1 MFIRSLSFSEYG
13 IFKQARFDLTTDID
27 HPIVL
32 VTGNNG
38 AGKTS
43 FLEGMRLALHGRR
56 AFDNP
61 IGEAEYLKTVAT
73 KFHAGGESKRAAIS
87 LEFDFLDFHTTRRVE
102 LERSWTRKRQ
112 HVAEDLKVVV
122 DGRSLMIE
130 DAEDFLNS
138 IIPPQ
143 VARYFFFDGERIR
156 ELADWDAEDE
166 SALFGAV
173 GELLGLGVIAQLRT
187 DLTRLSAVETNS
199 KRAIANAEFELAAA
213 EERERQAMIA
223 LKTEK
228 SESRKIRG
236 SYERARSEVR
246 RVGALQNDEVEILE
260 REISNL
266 ASERRSLLDEAQR
279 AAADILPLL
288 CARTL
293 RKNFGEEI
301 ESRKDLEDRS
311 IVIDFLENHAT
322 EIKALLITNGLKPP
336 IAKTTVDAI
345 ASMARGTLV
354 PVSDVVLPSLSR
366 TDSMWMRRVIEKE
379 LPEMQRR
386 NAAIVERLR
395 FLDERLALLEERR
408 RAVPINDPASE
419 SALQSLEQRQRA
431 LIEHEARL
439 VELDNTLSKAKVEL
453 ESAQAA
459 SKAERFERFRTGRLK
474 VREASIARVLDALP
488 VLSERMK
495 ASKEKRFGSYLEDGL
510 KKLWHKKDRLKSV
523 DVSFS
528 EKRIEL
534 RDAFGEINKSDLSA
548 GEKQLFAVAFIYAL
562 SKLSGK
568 HLPFVIDTPLG
579 RLDQQ
584 HRRRFVTDFVP
595 NASHQV
601 ILLST
606 DTEITG
612 SLYRDIRPLLAHHHE
627 LATFNGGMT
636 EAVEVV
642 SA

>member
-1 MFIRSLSFSEYG
+1 MFIRTLAFAEYG

-61 IGEAEYLKTVAT
+61 ISEAEYLRTIAT
-73 KFHAGGESKRAAIS
+73 KFHAGGEGNRASIG
-87 LEFDFLDFHTTRRVE
+87 LEFDYLDFHTTRRVE

-112 HVAEDLKVVV
+112 NLTENLRVTV

-156 ELADWDAEDE
+156 ELAEWDVDDE

-173 GELLGLGVIAQLRT
+173 EELLGLGVIAQLRN
-187 DLTRLSAVETNS
+187 DLTRLSAVESSS
-199 KRAIANAEFELAAA
+199 KRAIANAELELAAA
-213 EERERQAMIA
+213 EEQDHEAMLA
-223 LKTEK
+223 LKSEK
-228 SESRKIRG
+228 SNSRKIRG
-236 SYERARSEVR
+236 SYERAKSEVR
-246 RVGALQNDEVEILE
+246 RVGALRNDELVILE
-260 REISNL
+260 REITDL

-279 AAADILPLL
+279 AATDILPLL

-293 RKNFGEEI
+293 RKEFGEEI
-301 ESRKDLEDRS
+301 EARKGLEDRE
-311 IVIDFLENHAT
+311 IVIEFLANHAP
-322 EIKALLITNGLKPP
+322 EIKALLTTNGLKPLN
-336 IAKTTVDAI
+336 AKATADAI
-345 ASMARGTLV
+345 ITIARGTLV
-354 PVSDVVLPSLSR
+354 SVSDVVLPSLSR

-379 LPEMQRR
+379 LPEMQKR
-386 NAAIVERLR
+386 NAAMVERLR
-395 FLDERLALLEERR
+395 FLNERLSLLEERR
-408 RAVPINDPASE
+408 RAVPINDPAGDAALE
-419 SALQSLEQRQRA
+419 SLGNHQRA

-439 VELDNTLSKAKVEL
+439 ADLEGALSEARSKL
-453 ESAQAA
+453 ESARTA
-459 SKAERFERFRTGRLK
+459 SKDERLERFRAGRLK
-474 VREASIARVLDALP
+474 VREAAIDRILNALP
-488 VLSERMK
+488 ILSERLQ
-495 ASKEKRFGSYLEDGL
+495 ASKEKRFGIYLEDGL
-510 KKLWHKKDRLKSV
+510 RKLWHKKDRLKSV

-534 RDAFGEINKSDLSA
+534 RDSFGIISKSDLSA

-584 HRRRFVTDFVP
+584 HRLSFVTDFVP

-612 SLYRDIRPLLAHHHE
+612 SLYNHIRPLLAHHHE

-636 EAVEVV
+636 NAVEVA